1 MIYLVIALAFV
12 IAYMY
17 DESNNLKEQIAELEA
32 FQHNHAGQF
41 VDTPNPV
48 DIIEAANA
56 GGAVD
61 IDEKSFNEARNYMS
75 QDVSLKDVMTKT
87 PVWDKSDGVGGHAGC
102 IVVDDP
108 WVPGTKLTDEKRQ
121 ELSEALE
128 SLIDRKWDDDAPLVI
143 IQSRVH
149 DEDLPGY
156 IDSTLDYS
164 WITPQIRGTH
174 PYSFRSGEWADIL
187 GITGVDCIV
196 GVGNFDTT
204 VALSCDWAR

>member
-61 IDEKSFNEARNYMS
+61 IDEKSFNEARNYLS
-75 QDVSLKDVMTKT
+75 S
-87 PVWDKSDGVGGHAGC
+87 
-102 IVVDDP
+102 
-108 WVPGTKLTDEKRQ
+108 EKRQ
-121 ELSEALE
+121 KLSEAV
-128 SLIDRKWDDDAPLVI
+128 DRVIARRQGDDTPVMI
-143 IQSRVH
+143 VQSRVL
-149 DEDLPGY
+149 DG
-156 IDSTLDYS
+156 TLDYS
-164 WITPQIRGTH
+164 YLTPTHIRGTH
-174 PYSFRSGEWADIL
+174 LYSFRSGEWAEIIRIEMVNVLADPRHVFKVRY
-187 GITGVDCIV
+187 GDGTVDLI
-196 GVGNFDTT
+196 
-204 VALSCDWAR
+204 AICDHENYETN